1 LLVGLCFAGGYAARS
16 LSARGELASAGLS
29 QRGPVSAP
37 GTSVASAKL
46 ETGANIDLRPLET
59 MLMVLK
65 HLREHYVE
73 QLSGADE
80 GKMTH
85 DSLRSMLASLND
97 PNTRFLDPAQRKLID
112 DAVEGKF
119 HGIGAVL
126 GIKSIKSGNLTEEHL
141 IVVAPLE
148 GGPAARAGLR
158 PGDDIIEVDGKN
170 VLPFDPYQR
179 ATALVSEWSKRKLDQ
194 SEVRK
199 RLKVEQKRIEDGMAI
214 FDAERL
220 LTADPA
226 ERDKDAGRKV
236 ELTLVREGSTTP
248 IKVKLERQTFSVAP
262 VTSSLLEGDTVGY
275 AKISCLSRS
284 TGAEL
289 ESALAEL
296 RSRNVRSLVLDLRNL
311 AGGEVDTTA
320 EVAKPFL
327 AGKRAL
333 GIEVRSRN
341 RRSVIAIPQAA
352 EADRWKTPIV
362 VLVNAGTARM
372 GELLAA
378 ALRENRGARLVGERT
393 YGDFAETTLI
403 DQRDGSAVLL
413 TTGALLTS
421 KGGNYSGKGLPVD
434 VTVASTAQGD
444 AQLKE
449 AVRLAATGGRG

>member
-1 LLVGLCFAGGYAARS
+1 M
-16 LSARGELASAGLS
+16 
-29 QRGPVSAP
+29 
-37 GTSVASAKL
+37 ASAKL

-126 GIKSIKSGNLTEEHL
+126 GI
-141 IVVAPLE
+141 
-148 GGPAARAGLR
+148 
-158 PGDDIIEVDGKN
+158 
-170 VLPFDPYQR
+170 
-179 ATALVSEWSKRKLDQ
+179 EWSKRKLDQ